1 MGKLKK
7 AYLEE
12 ISAVDAVVEALEEA
26 LKSKDS
32 EYQIVTNEGQPD
44 ESSEWISREKFLE
57 FVIEHAVNELG
68 GKVGYLFQDEKNNP
82 RQPGSRR
89 G

>member
-12 ISAVDAVVEALEEA
+12 ISAVDAVVETLEEA
-26 LKSKDS
+26 LQATDS
-32 EYQIVTNEGQPD
+32 EYQIVTNEGEPD

-68 GKVGYLFQDEKNNP
+68 GKVGYLFQDDEKNAKK
-82 RQPGSRR
+82 
-89 G
+89 